1 MVNGTRLGHNGP
13 KGTFL
18 VNIKPESKY
27 IFEILAN
34 TLETANKK
42 YNTIIPWYIMTSKE
56 NNKDTIS
63 FFEEHSY
70 FNYPKDSIKFFIQGE
85 MPLLNEDGEFL
96 LDETGKIQFA
106 SDGNGSIYRSM
117 KNNNIL
123 EDMKKRNIQWV
134 YICSVDNILLKMV
147 EPTLVGLT
155 IKERNEIASKT
166 IVKRNA
172 KEKVGVF
179 CLRNNKPSVIEYSEL
194 PEDMAE
200 KVDENNN
207 LVFGESHIM
216 CNLFSLNALEKI
228 ANIKLPYHIAHKK
241 IAYFENGFKIEPNEP
256 NAYKM
261 ESFIFDAFAC
271 FDDITLLRGKRE
283 EDFAP
288 IKNKEGADSPETA
301 IELYN
306 NIQKRISAY

>member
-1 MVNGTRLGHNGP
+1 MANGTRLGHNGP

-134 YICSVDNILLKMV
+134 YICSVDNILLKN
-147 EPTLVGLT
+147 
-155 IKERNEIASKT
+155 I
-166 IVKRNA
+166 KRN
-172 KEKVGVF
+172 
-179 CLRNNKPSVIEYSEL
+179 I
-194 PEDMAE
+194 
-200 KVDENNN
+200 
-207 LVFGESHIM
+207 
-216 CNLFSLNALEKI
+216 
-228 ANIKLPYHIAHKK
+228 
-241 IAYFENGFKIEPNEP
+241 
-256 NAYKM
+256 
-261 ESFIFDAFAC
+261 
-271 FDDITLLRGKRE
+271 
-283 EDFAP
+283 
-288 IKNKEGADSPETA
+288 
-301 IELYN
+301 
-306 NIQKRISAY
+306 